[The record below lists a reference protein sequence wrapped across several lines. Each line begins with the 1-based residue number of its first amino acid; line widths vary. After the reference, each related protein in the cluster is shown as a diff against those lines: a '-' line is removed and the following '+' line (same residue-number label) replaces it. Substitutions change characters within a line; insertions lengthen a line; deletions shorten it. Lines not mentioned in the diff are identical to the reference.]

1 MAHQETRYWGSE
13 PRDGSGTVGGM
24 ITWAVAIALF
34 GGIIYLAAQHVRP
47 LLYDYRASSD
57 TLDFV
62 ILGRFPVY
70 HDVVDMEKLRPL
82 EAATSW
88 LWPWEMLYVVNRL
101 FASYIAVRR
110 TEGPALVI
118 TPANGDAFLRDLRG
132 RWEGRARSSAEPPRT
147 L

>member
-1 MAHQETRYWGSE
+1 
-13 PRDGSGTVGGM
+13 M

-47 LLYDYRASSD
+47 LLYDYRTSSE

-62 ILGRFPVY
+62 ILGRFAVY
-70 HDVVDMEKLRPL
+70 RVALHDVIGIEKLRPL
-82 EAATSW
+82 QAATSW
-88 LWPWEMLYVVNRL
+88 VRPWEMLYIVNRL

-118 TPANGDAFLRDLRG
+118 TPADGDAFLRDVRG
-132 RWEGRARSSAEPPRT
+132 GWEGRVRSSAEPPRT

>member
-1 MAHQETRYWGSE
+1 
-13 PRDGSGTVGGM
+13 M

-47 LLYDYRASSD
+47 LLYDYRASD
-57 TLDFV
+57 DALDFV
-62 ILGRFPVY
+62 ILGRFRVY
-70 HDVVDMEKLRPL
+70 RVRLYDVIDIEKLRPL
-82 EAATSW
+82 QAATSW
-88 LWPWEMLYVVNRL
+88 LWPWEMLYIVNRL

-132 RWEGRARSSAEPPRT
+132 RWESRVSSSAEPPRR